1 MTIVAINKFWPLI
14 FFGKLE
20 KLKKKKFKNF
30 WVIIEVGIEE
40 EIDKKRGVIWLKM
53 KEIWNSR
60 TVLKQIAKLE
70 INRGLNWKGNLKLE
84 VNLV

>member
-1 MTIVAINKFWPLI
+1 
-14 FFGKLE
+14 
-20 KLKKKKFKNF
+20 
-30 WVIIEVGIEE
+30 
-40 EIDKKRGVIWLKM
+40 M

>member
-1 MTIVAINKFWPLI
+1 MGVEIGPVI
-14 FFGKLE
+14 E
-20 KLKKKKFKNF
+20 HRRKKIKFKNF
-30 WVIIEVGIEE
+30 WVIIEVEIEE

-70 INRGLNWKGNLKLE
+70 INRGLNRKNNLKLE